1 MHDLM
6 TGMFWGGVVMALPPV
21 LLGVGMFVFA
31 MKQRSRGERHASRTQ
46 PVANRH
52 GHYLSWR
59 LQACS
64 SSAALHESRSALM
77 SGPERM

>member
-31 MKQRSRGERHASRTQ
+31 MKQRSRGEERKRT
-46 PVANRH
+46 P
-52 GHYLSWR
+52 G
-59 LQACS
+59 
-64 SSAALHESRSALM
+64 E
-77 SGPERM
+77 